1 MRFAARNVMRCR
13 TILNEVFTL
22 RSKGASHLKF
32 LYFCK
37 NFSMIYPSDFEN
49 KIGFKA
55 IRERLNELC
64 ISEMGKEFVGK
75 MCFSTDVDEIH
86 TYLRLIEDFQTLMQ
100 DGVPFPVRDYNDLRE
115 EFKHLSID
123 GTVISLDSMFAL
135 KPTLSALFY
144 VFKFFKSESSE
155 KVPYLKALA
164 EGISIDNHIF
174 TEINRLIDDKGEIP
188 DNASAELAEIR
199 RDIRRKQSSIDHR
212 MHKILVEAKNSG
224 WTDSTAEMTIR
235 NGRPVIPVRAADKR
249 ELRGFIHDESATGQT
264 VYIEPAE
271 IFETNNE
278 IKELEYA
285 ERREINKIL
294 LAFTKILRP
303 EIPNLTMAWRLLGL
317 LDFIRAKAL
326 LSHEFNCVIP
336 ELTDEPMFDWI
347 EARHP
352 LLEQKLKGQG
362 KQITPLDLRLGVSRH
377 FERNEV
383 ESRNLR
389 QNDSDNSSGGD
400 FSIPL
405 RSSRNDVGRILVISG
420 PNAGGKSVCLKT
432 IGLIQYMLQCGLA
445 IPVKIDS
452 KCGIFHDMFIDIGDE
467 QSLENDLSTYSSHLI
482 NMKELLEHGNERTLF
497 LIDEFGTGTE
507 PQLGGAIAEAIL
519 LKMNEKMSFGVVTT
533 HYANL
538 KLLADNHPGIVNG
551 AMLFDTRYLQPLYV
565 MMIGKPGSSFA
576 FEIAKKIGFPNEIL
590 DSAAEISGRE
600 HLDFDQQLQQLEIE
614 KKEVRKKE
622 YELKVAD
629 KLLDEVV
636 TKYKNHLAEIEKK
649 KKQLLHEAN
658 KEAQA
663 LIDGANAKIERTIRE
678 IKEAQAEKNRTKELR
693 EELKEMKQ
701 NLVNEEKNLSKQLKT
716 DEKEVISEELK
727 VGDMVCINELEVVG
741 ELLAITDT
749 DVTIQFGDV
758 RLRTT
763 TDKLRKIS
771 RSQARKAQ
779 QNPSYLRKSIM
790 NDINEKAQKF
800 NLTLDVRGQRGDEA
814 VDNVAKYID
823 EATLLSIKEVSILHG
838 KGNGIL
844 RKLIREYLS
853 KQSCIQNFSDASLE
867 TGGAGITRVT
877 LK

>member
-1 MRFAARNVMRCR
+1 
-13 TILNEVFTL
+13 
-22 RSKGASHLKF
+22 
-32 LYFCK
+32 
-37 NFSMIYPSDFEN
+37 MIYPSDFEN

-55 IRERLNELC
+55 IRGHLKELC
-64 ISEMGKEFVGK
+64 ISEMGKEFVDK
-75 MCFSTDVDEIH
+75 MCFCTDVDEIR
-86 TYLRLIEDFQTLMQ
+86 TYLRLIQDFETLMQ

-115 EFKHLSID
+115 EFHHLAID
-123 GTVISLDSMFAL
+123 GTVISLESMFAL
-135 KPTLSALFY
+135 KPTLSALSY
-144 VFKFFKSESSE
+144 IFKFFKSEASE

-164 EGISIDNHIF
+164 EGISVDNHIF

-235 NGRPVIPVRAADKR
+235 DGRPVIPVRAADKR

-326 LSHEFNCVIP
+326 LSHEYNCVIP

-362 KQITPLDLRLGVSRH
+362 KRITPLDLRLGVTRISPLPAVGRNDKKADVISSEA
-377 FERNEV
+377 ERNREILNNR
-383 ESRNLR
+383 EHNE
-389 QNDSDNSSGGD
+389 
-400 FSIPL
+400 
-405 RSSRNDVGRILVISG
+405 GRILVISG

-519 LKMNEKMSFGVVTT
+519 LKMNEKKSFGVVTT

-636 TKYKNHLAEIEKK
+636 TKYKSQLADIEKNRK
-649 KKQLLHEAN
+649 TLLREAS
-658 KEAQA
+658 KEAQEI
-663 LIDGANAKIERTIRE
+663 IDRANAKIEKTIRE
-678 IKEAQAEKNRTKELR
+678 IKEAQAEKVRTKELR

-701 NLVNEEKNLSKQLKT
+701 NLANEEKNLSKQLKAE
-716 DEKEVISEELK
+716 EKEEIANADLK

-763 TDKLRKIS
+763 ADKLRKIS
-771 RSQARKAQ
+771 RSQAKKAQ
-779 QNPSYLRKSIM
+779 QNPSYLHKSIM
-790 NDINEKAQKF
+790 NDINEKAQHF

-823 EATLLSIKEVSILHG
+823 EANLLSIKEVSILHG

-853 KQSCIQNFSDASLE
+853 KQQCVQSFNDASLE